1 MFYYFTSETPIIK
14 GTCIAGS
21 IVYFVTGSDVYTTTC
36 TSQSTFTI
44 TIEDP
49 SLPRDLVEL
58 EYYQKDSNGNQ
69 SSGRTLTLV
78 IGVENFP
85 EWLLIQLGI
94 STGEGITPE
103 TEVNEEDLDGQNDN
117 QDEVEDDMDEDNDL
131 PRTGDKDDED
141 KDTRT
146 EEEKDAD
153 RQKELVKDL
162 LLCGIPLVLLFVIL
176 GAGFY
181 FLGKPKKESE
191 SDKNTSSNSTPSNP
205 L

>member
-1 MFYYFTSETPIIK
+1 
-14 GTCIAGS
+14 
-21 IVYFVTGSDVYTTTC
+21 
-36 TSQSTFTI
+36 
-44 TIEDP
+44 
-49 SLPRDLVEL
+49 
-58 EYYQKDSNGNQ
+58 
-69 SSGRTLTLV
+69 
-78 IGVENFP
+78 
-85 EWLLIQLGI
+85 
-94 STGEGITPE
+94 
-103 TEVNEEDLDGQNDN
+103 
-117 QDEVEDDMDEDNDL
+117 MDEDNDL